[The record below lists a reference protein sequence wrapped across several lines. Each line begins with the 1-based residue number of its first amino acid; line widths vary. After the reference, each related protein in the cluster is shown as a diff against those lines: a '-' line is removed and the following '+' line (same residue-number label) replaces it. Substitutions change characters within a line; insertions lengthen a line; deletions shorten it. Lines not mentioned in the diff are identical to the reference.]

1 MRSPHLCRHP
11 DAGNWRGQGRRRLEN
26 SCARLSEQGHGTWYF
41 HCSATNLLGRRE
53 RVRRG
58 GYPSQA
64 AGFAVG
70 GRGSGCG
77 PVSTAGPSGAVQV
90 VPPANR
96 PAEGATTARPPAATR
111 RPPDSS
117 RSTRDLAMQAPTGN
131 LPTAAPEQLDLP
143 APSVCRAR
151 CAALP
156 VAAFEH
162 VLGSRLEALGRMP
175 APPALVPSDIVRL
188 SQQYVW
194 PSSRRP
200 VLRNAG
206 PARARQ

>member
-1 MRSPHLCRHP
+1 
-11 DAGNWRGQGRRRLEN
+11 
-26 SCARLSEQGHGTWYF
+26 
-41 HCSATNLLGRRE
+41 
-53 RVRRG
+53 
-58 GYPSQA
+58 
-64 AGFAVG
+64 
-70 GRGSGCG
+70 
-77 PVSTAGPSGAVQV
+77 
-90 VPPANR
+90 
-96 PAEGATTARPPAATR
+96 
-111 RPPDSS
+111 
-117 RSTRDLAMQAPTGN
+117 MQAPTGN

-206 PARARQ
+206 PARARQWRSIVWRARGWSGIPLARQAGWRRSHPFTCRAEVDHPGGMSVRREQGLDSTHRAPLVVKLEWGLIVRDRAASSRTGYSRFWQVSDSAW